1 MNWNLGQLKID
12 TTVKYPSDKK
22 LQDKYFIG
30 TSLLIKHKDKLLESK
45 DPQYQTFISLYE
57 KITAHTMLDF
67 DRAYMLYQ
75 AVLSTQN
82 LVGCTAECGV
92 YKGGISLL
100 IASLSPE
107 KKHYAL
113 DTFEGM
119 PNSISSIDSHR
130 FGDLSIPKNHNIL
143 NLFKS
148 QSNICMLKGAFSSSF
163 DDIQDRIFSFVYID
177 ADLYT
182 STLECC
188 NFFYPRL
195 TSGGIMLFDDYLVDD
210 TRGVKK
216 AVDEFFED
224 KRTMPLVLP
233 TSQAIVYQI

>member
-1 MNWNLGQLKID
+1 MNWHSGQLKID
-12 TTVKYPSDKK
+12 TSIQYPSDKQ

-30 TSLLIKHKDKLLESK
+30 TSLLIKHKDKLLESG
-45 DPQYQTFISLYE
+45 DPRYQTFISLYE
-57 KITAHTMLDF
+57 RITAHTMLDF
-67 DRAYMLYQ
+67 DRAFILYQ

-82 LVGCTAECGV
+82 LVGSTAECGV

-119 PNSISSIDSHR
+119 PDSISPIDSHK
-130 FGDLSIPKNHNIL
+130 FGDLSTPYKHNI
-143 NLFKS
+143 NKLFKA
-148 QSNICMLKGAFSSSF
+148 QPNICMLKGKFNMTF
-163 DDIQDRIFSFVYID
+163 NDIKDRIFSFVYVD
-177 ADLYT
+177 ADLYS

-195 TSGGIMLFDDYLVDD
+195 ASGGIMLFDDYLVDD

-216 AVDEFFED
+216 AVDEYFKN
-224 KRTMPLVLP
+224 KRSMPLVLP